1 MVLAS
6 TRRRPHAFTLVELLV
21 VIAIIG
27 VLVAL
32 LLPAV
37 QAAREAARRSE
48 CGNNLKQ
55 LALSLHNFESVFKRL
70 PHGSYEAT
78 GYLSP
83 HIQLANYFEQEAV
96 FARIDFTVGPFT
108 QPNYDA
114 ARMQPKHLICPS
126 DPFPGKSNDMG
137 WTNYHANAGSWV
149 RFGEWD
155 GVFAPTYGAGGGPAV
170 KQLKFADVIDGLSNT
185 AAFAEV
191 INGHGDNGATPKSR
205 FDCFETSNP
214 PTMTIVGARTHFLAQ
229 NWQTASIP
237 WTGTWRWR
245 GYPWTEGSMWRN
257 GYNHL
262 LGPNT
267 PCWMTGDWWQL
278 VSPAAS
284 YHPGGAQ
291 VAMCDGSVRFA
302 AESVDLDVWVAAG
315 TRRGAESRP
324 LP

>member
-1 MVLAS
+1 MVAAT
-6 TRRRPHAFTLVELLV
+6 TRLRYHAFTLVELLV

-27 VLVAL
+27 ILVAL

-55 LALSLHNFESVFKRL
+55 LALSLHNFESAYKRL
-70 PHGSYEAT
+70 PHGSYEAA

-83 HIQLANYFEQEAV
+83 HIQLANHFEQTSV
-96 FARIDFTVGPFT
+96 VTQVDWTVGPFS

-114 ARMQPKHLICPS
+114 ARAQPKHLICPS
-126 DPFPGKSNDMG
+126 DPFPGRINDMG
-137 WTNYHANAGSWV
+137 WTNYHSNAGSWV
-149 RFGEWD
+149 RIRGWD
-155 GVFAPTYGAGGGPAV
+155 GVFGPTYGAGGGQA
-170 KQLKFADVIDGLSNT
+170 LKSLTLAEVVDGLSNT

-191 INGHGDNGATPKSR
+191 VNGVGGPLPRER

-214 PTMTIVGARTHFLAQ
+214 TATDIAGSRSHFLLQ
-229 NWQTASIP
+229 DWQTANIP

-245 GYPWTEGSMWRN
+245 GYPWTEGTMWRN
-257 GYNHL
+257 WYNHL
-262 LGPNT
+262 LGPNA

-278 VSPAAS
+278 VSPASS
-284 YHPGGAQ
+284 YHPGGVL
-291 VAMCDGSVRFA
+291 VALCDGSVRFA
-302 AESVDLDVWVAAG
+302 NESVDLDVWVAAG
-315 TRRGAESRP
+315 TRRGRESMP